1 MTSHSPDASEPTL
14 YEVLMVH
21 PAADAD
27 VITTVYR
34 ELAKR
39 HHPDRDRSPGA
50 AMRMAELNDAY
61 ATLHDP
67 GERAR
72 YDEVLGV
79 PIVGLAPDANGMG
92 SALGAVKVSFVDSA
106 WTARPDEPEGA
117 IQYGEAG
124 PPLSSPRASGQVL
137 AYGRYRGWAINQ
149 VASHDRTYIE
159 WLRGIPAGRAYRDE
173 LDAVL
178 GDAS

>member
-1 MTSHSPDASEPTL
+1 MISHPTDASEPTL

-21 PAADAD
+21 PSADTD

-39 HHPDRDRSPGA
+39 HHPDRDWSPGA
-50 AMRMAELNDAY
+50 AMRMAGLNDAY

-67 GERAR
+67 DKRAR

-79 PIVGLAPDANGMG
+79 PIVVLAPDANGWG
-92 SALGAVKVSFVDSA
+92 SALGAVKVSVADSA

-117 IQYGEAG
+117 IQYGVAG
-124 PPLSSPRASGQVL
+124 PPLPSPRASGRVL

-149 VASHDRTYIE
+149 VASHDRSYIE

-178 GDAS
+178 ADAV

>member
-1 MTSHSPDASEPTL
+1 
-14 YEVLMVH
+14 MVH
-21 PAADAD
+21 PSADAD

-39 HHPDRDRSPGA
+39 HHPDRDGSPGA
-50 AMRMAELNDAY
+50 VVRMAALNDAY

-67 GERAR
+67 RERAR
-72 YDEVLGV
+72 YDE
-79 PIVGLAPDANGMG
+79 
-92 SALGAVKVSFVDSA
+92 SRALGAVEVSFV
-106 WTARPDEPEGA
+106 ARA
-117 IQYGEAG
+117 IEFGEAG
-124 PPLSSPRASGQVL
+124 PPPSSPRASGQGL

-149 VASHDRTYIE
+149 VASHDRSYVE

-178 GDAS
+178 DAS